1 MIGIPIALATFSAA
15 EWLIHK
21 HLLHGRGK
29 NKKSL
34 WAFHWHEH
42 HGNSRRGEMRDE
54 TYERS
59 PFGNHAQGKELVG
72 LTGSALAALAVAPI
86 APFYAGT
93 MLYCIGEYYYK
104 HRKSHED
111 PAWARVHLPW
121 HYDHHM
127 GPNQNANWNVV
138 RPWMDNL
145 MGTREPYVGTDR
157 ERSDQAK
164 RAQRKRISEEHAR
177 AEAQAA

>member
-1 MIGIPIALATFSAA
+1 MIGIPVALAAFNVT
-15 EWLIHK
+15 EWLVHK
-21 HLLHGRGK
+21 HLLHGVGK
-29 NKKSL
+29 NKKSV

-42 HGNSRRGEMRDE
+42 HRNSRQNEMRDE

-59 PFGNHAQGKELVG
+59 PLLG
-72 LTGSALAALAVAPI
+72 LTAQTKEAIALGSGALATLAVAPI

-93 MLYCIGEYYYK
+93 MLFCIGEYYYK

-111 PAWARVHLPW
+111 PEWAREHLPW

-138 RPWMDNL
+138 RPWMDHL
-145 MGTREPYVGTDR
+145 MGTREPYVGTEREKRDR
-157 ERSDQAK
+157 EKRAK
-164 RAQRKRISEEHAR
+164 RQRKVETTLQ
-177 AEAQAA
+177 AQAA